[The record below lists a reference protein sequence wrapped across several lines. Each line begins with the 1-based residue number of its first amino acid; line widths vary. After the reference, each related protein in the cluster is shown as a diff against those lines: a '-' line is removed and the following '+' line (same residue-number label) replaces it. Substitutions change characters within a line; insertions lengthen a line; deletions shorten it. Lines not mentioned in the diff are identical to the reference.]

1 MTVTDHPN
9 KSGGLGE
16 GGFGPRRRPPGT
28 RGAVAKVDADVADL
42 LGVSALNPSALPAAP
57 APDEGAA
64 NDLLDTLVQDHLER
78 STGPV
83 FPAAPEAGGGDR
95 ADLLQ
100 KEIEALLAGD
110 PLDDAPRENGA
121 VQAAAE
127 PAPLAADADRM
138 ALEEVAGMEI
148 LRPGREPSLSD
159 AELSV
164 LLPGEVSETGAE
176 EEAVAGTGRAVEAE
190 PLEALAGDASA
201 AEEVARELLADASM
215 SATGPSAEAPA
226 LPMDESE
233 ESIAAAEG
241 ALADELAALERES
254 AAAAAAANAAPA
266 VEAPIAEVP
275 AGTADEIA
283 AGVEQALAAVAV
295 REEPVAVA
303 ARTAPPVV
311 ILQPDEPEE
320 EEAAPGV
327 WKRAWR
333 SVSDMALMVAQ
344 LVDLPFSWISGLDK
358 HILGVAA
365 VVFFFSGLLLV
376 VLGWWLGAR

>member
-78 STGPV
+78 ATGPV

-110 PLDDAPRENGA
+110 PLDDAPRESGA

-127 PAPLAADADRM
+127 PAPLAAADADMM

-176 EEAVAGTGRAVEAE
+176 AEAVAGAGGAVEAE
-190 PLEALAGDASA
+190 PLEAPSGGASA

-215 SATGPSAEAPA
+215 SAAGPSAEAPA

-254 AAAAAAANAAPA
+254 MAAAAANAAPA
-266 VEAPIAEVP
+266 AEAPIAEVP
-275 AGTADEIA
+275 AGTTDEIA

-295 REEPVAVA
+295 REEPPVA

-320 EEAAPGV
+320 EEAAPGI

>member
-1 MTVTDHPN
+1 
-9 KSGGLGE
+9 
-16 GGFGPRRRPPGT
+16 
-28 RGAVAKVDADVADL
+28 
-42 LGVSALNPSALPAAP
+42 
-57 APDEGAA
+57 
-64 NDLLDTLVQDHLER
+64 
-78 STGPV
+78 
-83 FPAAPEAGGGDR
+83 
-95 ADLLQ
+95 
-100 KEIEALLAGD
+100 
-110 PLDDAPRENGA
+110 
-121 VQAAAE
+121 
-127 PAPLAADADRM
+127 
-138 ALEEVAGMEI
+138 
-148 LRPGREPSLSD
+148 
-159 AELSV
+159 
-164 LLPGEVSETGAE
+164 
-176 EEAVAGTGRAVEAE
+176 
-190 PLEALAGDASA
+190 
-201 AEEVARELLADASM
+201 
-215 SATGPSAEAPA
+215 
-226 LPMDESE
+226 MDESE

-254 AAAAAAANAAPA
+254 MAAAAANAAPA

-275 AGTADEIA
+275 ADTTDEIA
-283 AGVEQALAAVAV
+283 AGVEPALAAVAV

-320 EEAAPGV
+320 EEAAPGI